1 MKATEFTDPIT
12 TVPVSVVIPCY
23 RHAETLDRAIASVA
37 VQSVRPIELI
47 VVNDG
52 GGKWVDDI
60 LQKLQLKFGAD
71 WLLIVSLPENVG
83 AGEARNAGWQ
93 IARGEFVAFLD
104 ADDAWHPRKIEIQ
117 YDYMK
122 THPDVAV
129 SGHRNRRGDTNACWD
144 SYELYG
150 PNVDIKLG
158 QLLRANQFITPSVM
172 LKRDLAIRFA
182 AKQRHM
188 EDFQLWLTI
197 SAKGWRIVKLGSELA
212 CVYKFP
218 YGESGLSAQLMR
230 MEIGEL
236 RAYLNICRVKPLL
249 LPGMLLLMP
258 YSLGKFLRRLFLVQW
273 RIIAPQ
279 RNSDKLIVK

>member
-1 MKATEFTDPIT
+1 MKATQVTAPIT
-12 TVPVSVVIPCY
+12 TVPVSVVIPCD
-23 RHAETLDRAIASVA
+23 RHAQTLDRAIESVA
-37 VQSVRPIELI
+37 AQSARPIELI

-52 GGKWVDDI
+52 GGKWIDDI
-60 LQKLQLKFGAD
+60 LQRLQLKFGAD

-122 THPDVAV
+122 THSDVAV
-129 SGHRNRRGDTNACWD
+129 SGHRNRMGGSNDCWD
-144 SYELYG
+144 TYELNG
-150 PNVDIKLG
+150 PSVDITLG
-158 QLLRANQFITPSVM
+158 KLLRGNQFITPSVM

-182 AKQRHM
+182 AKQRYM

-197 SAKGWRIVKLGSELA
+197 SAKGWRIVKLGGELA

-236 RAYLNICRVKPLL
+236 RAYLNICRVEPLL
-249 LPGMLLLMP
+249 LPSMLLLMP
-258 YSLGKFLRRLFLVQW
+258 YSLGKFLRRLCIVFW
-273 RIIAPQ
+273 RSFAHQ
-279 RNSDKLIVK
+279 KHSKA